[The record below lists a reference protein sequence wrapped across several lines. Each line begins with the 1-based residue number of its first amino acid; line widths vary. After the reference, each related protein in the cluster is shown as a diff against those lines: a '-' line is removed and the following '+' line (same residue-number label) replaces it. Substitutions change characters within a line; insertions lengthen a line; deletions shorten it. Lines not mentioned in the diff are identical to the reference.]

1 VCFERKQFDEE
12 VNTLGGSGGQ
22 SQADPITA
30 IASSLFTIV
39 QNAFKNSLA
48 GKQCTPNLCSA
59 FSNEID
65 SDIID

>member
-1 VCFERKQFDEE
+1 MRLIHLEAPVDSHK
-12 VNTLGGSGGQ
+12 L
-22 SQADPITA
+22 

-48 GKQCTPNLCSA
+48 GKQCTPNLCSP

-65 SDIID
+65 SDIIV